1 MCNMLVFSFVS
12 CPVCKKLNV
21 IFLYDSVHFTGMNAT
36 IMYVGHSVAEQM
48 FPWHWHV
55 GTMNT
60 HFILLIENIWG
71 TLLWILVAF
80 WLYRVKFFL
89 SL

>member
-1 MCNMLVFSFVS
+1 
-12 CPVCKKLNV
+12 
-21 IFLYDSVHFTGMNAT
+21 
-36 IMYVGHSVAEQM
+36 
-48 FPWHWHV
+48 V

-60 HFILLIENIWG
+60 HFIQLIESIWG

-80 WLYRVKFFL
+80 WLYHVKFFL

>member
-1 MCNMLVFSFVS
+1 
-12 CPVCKKLNV
+12 
-21 IFLYDSVHFTGMNAT
+21 MNA
-36 IMYVGHSVAEQM
+36 IILYVGHSVAHQM
-48 FPWHWHV
+48 FPWHWHL

-60 HFILLIENIWG
+60 HFILLIETIWG

-80 WLYRVKFFL
+80 WLYRIKFFL

>member
-1 MCNMLVFSFVS
+1 
-12 CPVCKKLNV
+12 
-21 IFLYDSVHFTGMNAT
+21 MNAT
-36 IMYVGHSVAEQM
+36 ILYVGHSVASRM
-48 FPWHWHV
+48 FPWHWQY
-55 GTMNT
+55 GAMNT
-60 HFILLIENIWG
+60 HFILLIESIWG